1 MHACVLSRS
10 VVSNSVGLG
19 TVARQAPLSM
29 EFSRQEYRSGLPP
42 PPPGA
47 LPNPGIKPTSV
58 ASLALAGRFFT
69 TSATWKTQLVII
81 TSTKKNIPNLE
92 NRTVR
97 IGQSLTLM
105 AQGSL
110 EMLIFCLVHSPAV
123 FGVMLYSFLLFF
135 VLILFTLCKIA
146 SLLQHVLMA
155 PIPGTKLL
163 TTVEMRCH
171 KGNPNNL
178 WQ

>member
-1 MHACVLSRS
+1 MSD
-10 VVSNSVGLG
+10 SVGLW

-29 EFSRQEYRSGLPP
+29 EFSRQEYWSVLPP
-42 PPPGA
+42 RPPGA

-58 ASLALAGRFFT
+58 ASLALAGRFFPA
-69 TSATWKTQLVII
+69 SATWKSQLVII
-81 TSTKKNIPNLE
+81 TSTKKNFPNLE

-110 EMLIFCLVHSPAV
+110 EMHISVWSTALLFLVSH
-123 FGVMLYSFLLFF
+123 FTLFF

-146 SLLQHVLMA
+146 SLLQRVLIGSH
-155 PIPGTKLL
+155 P
-163 TTVEMRCH
+163 RH
-171 KGNPNNL
+171 KASHHS
-178 WQ
+178 